1 MHQQT
6 LRIIEYLP
14 KTQYIISICFKT
26 TDQETYVLYCFQIM
40 LFTCETTSFI
50 THTFAFSRLLD
61 WSSRRVLGRARGL
74 DNDIGLNSNIV
85 PGPDSSSLRDSY
97 LGYSSY
103 YNEKKV
109 CWLGLIPKQYFVL
122 SKIYIKYNYTFFGY
136 VCEDFCFHNCVIRHL
151 NKCQLI
157 NFVKVQHYFLCG
169 DCVLNKYVRMILF
182 HGYQAKKT
190 PTVETT
196 NHFTLAF
203 SHIFDFFILCFKF
216 TQ

>member
-1 MHQQT
+1 M
-6 LRIIEYLP
+6 
-14 KTQYIISICFKT
+14 
-26 TDQETYVLYCFQIM
+26 
-40 LFTCETTSFI
+40 SFI

-85 PGPDSSSLRDSY
+85 PGPDSCSLRDSY

-103 YNEKKV
+103 SDEKKV
-109 CWLGLIPKQYFVL
+109 CGWVYFPNSTSFFMLRYFYV
-122 SKIYIKYNYTFFGY
+122 SKTYIKYKYEFFWY
-136 VCEDFCFHNCVIRHL
+136 VYEDFCFHNCVIRHL

-182 HGYQAKKT
+182 HGY
-190 PTVETT
+190 
-196 NHFTLAF
+196 
-203 SHIFDFFILCFKF
+203 
-216 TQ
+216 